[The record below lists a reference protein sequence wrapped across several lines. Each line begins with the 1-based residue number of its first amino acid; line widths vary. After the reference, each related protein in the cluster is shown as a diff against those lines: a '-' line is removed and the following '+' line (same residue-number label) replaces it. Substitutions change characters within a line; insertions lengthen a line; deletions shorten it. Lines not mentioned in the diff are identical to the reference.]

1 MKETP
6 PSSTYERL
14 AERLA
19 PYLGGVNARV
29 WVKVVAERDLGLS
42 AETLTGDDVEA
53 VIEGLR
59 PALNTFM
66 GRGAAKKLLDRIGR
80 EVT

>member
-1 MKETP
+1 MKEGP

-19 PYLGGVNARV
+19 PYLGPFNAQV

-42 AETLTGDDVEA
+42 AEALTGDDVQA

-66 GRGAAKKLLDRIGR
+66 GSGAATELLDRIER

>member
-1 MKETP
+1 MEGP

-14 AERLA
+14 SERLA
-19 PYLGGVNARV
+19 PYLGRFNAQV
-29 WVKVVAERDLGLS
+29 WVKVVAERELGLS
-42 AETLTGDDVEA
+42 ADSLSGGDVQA

-66 GRGAAKKLLDRIGR
+66 GREAAEELLDRIGR